1 MNLFIVSTISCLLEY
16 IVPILIKYI
25 TSRVYTVSKHVTE
38 LRDELVN
45 LKHEMG
51 GIILNEEFSKYAKL
65 QRKCNKLICIFK
77 ETVNERLSS
86 RGKIQ
91 QFAIY
96 GFHIL
101 NALFMLILF
110 YLYKNKPVIIFPKGM
125 LWPIQNFLSWPCYH
139 EDSISLIMWVVISR
153 VVVSSLKKINIKEF

>member
-101 NALFMLILF
+101 NQYPLVIRQL
-110 YLYKNKPVIIFPKGM
+110 YL
-125 LWPIQNFLSWPCYH
+125 
-139 EDSISLIMWVVISR
+139 
-153 VVVSSLKKINIKEF
+153 